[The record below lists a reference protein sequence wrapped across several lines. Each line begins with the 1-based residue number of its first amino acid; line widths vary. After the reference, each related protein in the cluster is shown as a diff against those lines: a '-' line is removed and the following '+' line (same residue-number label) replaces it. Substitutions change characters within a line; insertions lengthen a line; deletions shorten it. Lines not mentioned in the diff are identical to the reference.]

1 MRHYVAHFLINVYF
15 CSGKNSI
22 NQLNSTTMKKFTF
35 ALMALLAFTF
45 SLKAQ
50 QFVSTDPTNRN
61 VIIEEFTGR
70 GCGYCPDGHRIANE
84 LMAAHPGRLWAVNI
98 HAGGYAQTSYPN
110 MITQDGNT
118 IHGGFNISGYP
129 TGVVNR
135 TTAAGQDRGQ
145 WANTANNQLNQVS
158 ECNIGGMA
166 VVNPETRVATITVEV
181 YYTGNSSVDQNFLTV
196 AMLQDS
202 ILGSQSDYGN
212 FNPTQWIGNQY
223 VHTHI
228 LRDVISQ
235 SAWGD
240 PISPTTQGTLI
251 TQTYEYLIPEVIG
264 SPNGVDVDLNN
275 IHFLAWVAER
285 QQGNA
290 YRPILTGCA
299 LDMVQGVDA
308 PVYPTIKGI
317 SQVGGSTCTHTK
329 DIELNVQNIGTD
341 VLTSMTF
348 EVEFEGETQTINWE
362 GELPQYGV
370 EKIGATL
377 EVPFGTYP
385 VHVTLTEANGEPMDK
400 QATGSVTCIEWAEVE
415 IEGEEEELT
424 LELMQDKFGNHI
436 TWEFTTPDG
445 TVLASGGP
453 YTMLASGT
461 GTQLHIEHVTVPADE
476 CALFTIRDQQGNGIC
491 CSFGHGYYIVKDSQG
506 NVLFGDVDDGEFG
519 ESASYLVSVRGPQAN
534 VSVGET
540 EVSNIDYTHADFI
553 SSLEYDGYPDQVGFE
568 CRKVTSSTPMIIPG
582 ILNEFQRIL
591 GSTDELEHTSIYMVK
606 AFAIVNG
613 QTFYGPETTFQTWT
627 EGVNELE
634 SSLKL
639 YPNPTSGVLN
649 IQGEGM
655 SSIEVYNTVGQR
667 VMTQE
672 VVNGNTA
679 QVNTE
684 SLNNGM
690 YFIRIKANDG
700 NVLNRTFSVAR

>member
-1 MRHYVAHFLINVYF
+1 
-15 CSGKNSI
+15 
-22 NQLNSTTMKKFTF
+22 MKKFTF

-50 QFVSTDPTNRN
+50 QFVSTEPTNRN

-649 IQGEGM
+649 VQGEGM

-672 VVNGNTA
+672 VNGNTA

>member
-1 MRHYVAHFLINVYF
+1 
-15 CSGKNSI
+15 
-22 NQLNSTTMKKFTF
+22 MKKFTF
-35 ALMALLAFTF
+35 ALMALLAFSF

-649 IQGEGM
+649 VQGEGM

-672 VVNGNTA
+672 VNGNTA